1 MKVAR
6 RVVAACCLA
15 ALAAA
20 CGPTLDVDDL
30 ETQLADQ
37 LGQEFVGTAW
47 QVTCPGGVR
56 PEAGAT
62 FECEATGDDGTSLT
76 VEVIQG
82 ETEGS
87 VTWRIVGTG

>member
-15 ALAAA
+15 ALAVA

-37 LGQEFVGTAW
+37 LGEKFVGTGW
-47 QVTCPGGVR
+47 QVGCPSDVE
-56 PEAGAT
+56 PDAGAT
-62 FECEATGDDGTSLT
+62 FECQATADDGSSLT
-76 VEVIQG
+76 IEVIQG

-87 VTWRIVGTG
+87 VTWRVVGTG